1 MARQRWLGSEP
12 GLLSGLRQAAELGRC
27 GLRRPWLAL
36 LLSALLAA
44 SVVGVVVVFKRGY
57 APVFML
63 RVVEADRDP
72 NSMPRLKR
80 QLAEYARQA
89 VMTSE
94 PLLRIMRKHGLY
106 ASLLRKNAR
115 AALQSFREDISIEV
129 YQNYFLEDR
138 APGDL
143 PRSARLAVS
152 YRAKDPVVALA
163 VTRDLGAL
171 IVSHEQRVRRE
182 QALLAAQEAERE
194 RDALQRALQQRSG
207 QIVRRQT
214 ELAGLGQLDTR
225 AQVEL
230 IGMLG
235 SVSVIEQQL
244 EAAERR
250 GAALELAA
258 ALERGGVGLYF
269 EVVDEGALPG
279 RAGQLEAA
287 LLVFVAVFAC
297 GLPLVAL
304 SIGAFSSER
313 GQS

>member
-1 MARQRWLGSEP
+1 MARQQWLTSEP
-12 GLLSGLRQAAELGRC
+12 GFRTGLRQAVELGLR

-36 LLSALLAA
+36 LLTALLA
-44 SVVGVVVVFKRGY
+44 SGVAALVLIVKRSY

-80 QLAEYARQA
+80 QLADYARQA

-94 PLLRIMRKHGLY
+94 PLFRIMRKHGLY
-106 ASLLRKNAR
+106 SSLLRKNAR

-182 QALLAAQEAERE
+182 QTLLAAQEAERE
-194 RDALQRALQQRSG
+194 RDALRYALQQRSG
-207 QIVRRQT
+207 QIVTRQT
-214 ELAGLGQLDTR
+214 DLAQLAHQDPR

-235 SVSVIEQQL
+235 SVSAIEQRL

-250 GAALELAA
+250 GAALDLAA
-258 ALERGGVGLYF
+258 TLERGGVGMYF
-269 EVVDEGALPG
+269 QVVDEGALPARG
-279 RAGQLEAA
+279 GEVQA
-287 LLVFVAVFAC
+287 LLLLFGAVFVC
-297 GLPLVAL
+297 GLPLIAL
-304 SIGAFSSER
+304 GIGALLPQR
-313 GQS
+313 GQV